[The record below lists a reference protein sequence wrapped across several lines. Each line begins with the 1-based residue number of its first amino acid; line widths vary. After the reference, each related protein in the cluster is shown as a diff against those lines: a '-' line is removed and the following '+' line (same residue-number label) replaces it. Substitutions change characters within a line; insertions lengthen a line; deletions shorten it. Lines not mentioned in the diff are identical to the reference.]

1 MKKIKV
7 ITCLV
12 LILLVGTQSIHAI
25 KQYDENINEK
35 DGEYQTCDSKKWTS
49 LWYLDVDWPSNNFNA
64 LEYWFIDEIASN
76 ENCHVVVIQD
86 QEHDPAFMYYINE
99 DHNPILLDELGEINM
114 GDYQTLKE
122 FIAFGKE
129 NYPADRYQL
138 NIYNHG
144 GAWLGACMDT
154 TDNDQLSM
162 DEFQQALSETGG
174 VDLLVW
180 VGCCLMGS
188 LETVYELRDLV
199 DVSVGSEDLGFMY
212 WWDNIFD
219 DMCHIIRDDPD
230 ISTIEFGNQIVDLI
244 AENPNSADQY
254 LTMSAIDVNKIETL
268 VESFNDLA
276 IHIKSRWFIEGMK
289 QAILAHRDTYQLA
302 QFQNYAESF
311 EVFDFKSFIE
321 QLDQNSL
328 TERVL
333 QAFDDAIINH
343 QHGFSRGR
351 TNGLSIFFPDEIS
364 PYQLSK
370 IYNNNALYGS
380 QSVGENLDFTSDT
393 CWNEFLI
400 LFVLSNI
407 ICGKFI

>member
-1 MKKIKV
+1 
-7 ITCLV
+7 
-12 LILLVGTQSIHAI
+12 
-25 KQYDENINEK
+25 
-35 DGEYQTCDSKKWTS
+35 
-49 LWYLDVDWPSNNFNA
+49 
-64 LEYWFIDEIASN
+64 
-76 ENCHVVVIQD
+76 
-86 QEHDPAFMYYINE
+86 
-99 DHNPILLDELGEINM
+99 M

-122 FIAFGKE
+122 FIVYGKE

-162 DEFQQALSETGG
+162 DEFQQALSEAGG

-188 LETVYELRDLV
+188 IETVYELRDLV

-212 WWDNIFD
+212 WWDNICD
-219 DMCHIIRDDPD
+219 DMCYIVRDTPD

-244 AENPNSADQY
+244 AENPNSAGQY
-254 LTMSAIDVNKIETL
+254 LTMSAVDVNKIGTL

-276 IHIKSRWFIEGMK
+276 IQMKNQWFIGGMK

-302 QFQNYAESF
+302 QFQNYAEAF
-311 EVFDFKSFIE
+311 EVFDFKEFIE

-328 TERVL
+328 TESVL

-343 QHGFSRGR
+343 QYGFSRAR
-351 TNGLSIFFPDEIS
+351 TNGLSIFFPDKIS

-370 IYNNNALYGS
+370 IYNNKALYGT
-380 QSVGENLDFTSDT
+380 QSVGEDLDFTRDT

-407 ICGKFI
+407 ICGKYF